1 MSKRLGVHFVSA
13 FRVSCAFTVVLSL
26 GLTQSSKA
34 FAWGELGHRQIAKIA
49 VKVAQ
54 DRYKNPELS
63 SVFLSNA
70 ESLAALSLVPDNQ
83 WKGGQPKEVI
93 QTLSPAHFLDIEYLA
108 PQKIDPKTIPFKI
121 NDAFELMVK
130 LCPISGL
137 NIKLNCEEKT
147 SIDKILGASGS
158 LPWRIGQMSEL
169 LIASFR
175 QVKALQ
181 DKNASHQEIQTE
193 VNRVIL
199 YSGILAH
206 FVGDLT
212 QPLHITKNY
221 DGGFSDQKGVHSYFE
236 TKLINAQPHG
246 FDRQAYDYAMS
257 AKPAE
262 AILSQAA
269 LATKRIDLNAW
280 QPVESSFMLGLEA
293 NSQMNKVLDLD
304 RKYAIIESRG
314 EKDSENNRSLQGDF
328 QFLSKKNSSGVDMA
342 AARRSPDEIA
352 SKFNEILVQRIGIAS
367 DFLARIWH
375 NAWVK
380 AGSPNL
386 SRYTTT
392 AEKIGK
398 IEPIM
403 LDYSGFM

>member
-181 DKNASHQEIQTE
+181 DKNASHEEIQTE

>member
-34 FAWGELGHRQIAKIA
+34 LAWGELGHRQIAKIA

-70 ESLAALSLVPDNQ
+70 ESLAALALVPDNQ

-108 PQKIDPKTIPFKI
+108 PQTIDPKTIPFKI
-121 NDAFELMVK
+121 NDAFAVMVK

-181 DKNASHQEIQTE
+181 DKNASHEEIQTE

-236 TKLINAQPHG
+236 TKLVNAQPHG

-269 LATKRIDLNAW
+269 QATNRIDLNAW

-293 NSQMNKVLDLD
+293 NSQMKKVLDLD

-328 QFLSKKNSSGVDMA
+328 QFINKNNQSGVDMA

-367 DFLARIWH
+367 DFLARLWH

-392 AEKIGK
+392 EDKIGK